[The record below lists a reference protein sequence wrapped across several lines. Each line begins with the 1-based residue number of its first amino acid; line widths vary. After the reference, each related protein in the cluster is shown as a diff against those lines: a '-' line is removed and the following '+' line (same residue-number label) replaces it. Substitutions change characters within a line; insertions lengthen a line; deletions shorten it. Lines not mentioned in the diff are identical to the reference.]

1 MDNHKT
7 PQKKGMGWKIWLFI
21 IPAILIALSASFGFF
36 TAFIVSRILA
46 VEMLMSLSP
55 TVNNIPSTNILLLG
69 IDAHDGSNGRSD
81 TIMVAH
87 IDSRTKS
94 IGIVS
99 IPRDTL
105 VVIPGIRLDKINHA
119 FAFGGAELA
128 CATAS
133 NFLQIPINYYIK
145 VNFEG
150 LERLIDRLGGI
161 TLDIEKR
168 MYYVDYAGGLFIDLQ
183 PGVQTLNGKQA
194 VGYLRFRH
202 DSLSDFG
209 RISRQQKFLDAV
221 ATQIKKTRGL
231 SQTYN
236 LILDFAGGVETNL
249 SASQIM
255 GLASVSRQAYEI
267 GNIMMTQMPG
277 TGTKIDGIYYLQPD
291 MTRIP
296 AIVDQYLKEKRTNEP
311 SKEITNN

>member
-7 PQKKGMGWKIWLFI
+7 PKKRGGGWKIWIFV
-21 IPAILIALSASFGFF
+21 IPAILIALSAGFGFF
-36 TAFIVSRILA
+36 TAFIVTRIMA

-69 IDAHDGSNGRSD
+69 IDAHDGGNGRSD

-87 IDSRTKS
+87 IDSKTKS

-105 VVIPGIRLDKINHA
+105 VVIPGVRLDKINHA

-128 CATAS
+128 CATTS
-133 NFLQIPINYYIK
+133 NFLQIPVNYYIK
-145 VNFEG
+145 VNFNEM
-150 LERLIDRLGGI
+150 ERLIDHLGGI
-161 TLDIEKR
+161 TIDVEKR
-168 MYYVDYAGGLFIDLQ
+168 MYYVDYAGGLYVDLQ
-183 PGVQTLNGKQA
+183 PGIQTLTGKQA
-194 VGYLRFRH
+194 LGYLRFRH
-202 DSLSDFG
+202 DNLSDFG

-221 ATQIKKTRGL
+221 AKQITKTRGI

-236 LILDFAGGVETNL
+236 LILDFAGSVETNL

-255 GLASVSRQAYEI
+255 GLASAARQAYETGSI
-267 GNIMMTQMPG
+267 IMTQLPG
-277 TGTKIDGIYYLQPD
+277 TGDKIDGVYYLQPD
-291 MTRIP
+291 MAKIP
-296 AIVDQYLKEKRTNEP
+296 SIVDQYLKEKRTNGEQ
-311 SKEITNN
+311 KEIPNN